1 MILTIELP
9 HDLERELVTEAER
22 LGLPLSEY
30 ALRVLTT
37 RRAEPAD
44 EMPRSGAELVAFWRS
59 EGVIGARP
67 DISDGQAHA
76 RQIRQAAERRLR
88 A

>member
-1 MILTIELP
+1 MTLTIELP
-9 HDLERELVTEAER
+9 QELERELTTEAER

-30 ALRVLTT
+30 ALHVLTT
-37 RRAEPAD
+37 RRARAGENT
-44 EMPRSGAELVAFWRS
+44 PRSGAELVAFWRS

-67 DISDGQAHA
+67 EIPDAQAHA
-76 RQIRQAAERRLR
+76 RRIRQAAERRLR

>member
-1 MILTIELP
+1 MTLTIELP
-9 HDLERELVTEAER
+9 QELERELADEAER

-30 ALRVLTT
+30 ALRLLTG
-37 RRAEPAD
+37 RRAESAD
-44 EMPRSGAELVAFWRS
+44 EAPRSGAELVAFWRS

-67 DISDGQAHA
+67 EIADAQAHA
-76 RQIRQAAERRLR
+76 RRIRQTAERRLR